1 MQPQTIQDIQN
12 YFNEHD
18 LFNKYGLTKIGVF
31 GSFARGE
38 KFNDIDL
45 YVEDDI
51 DGNKLLY
58 LKKSLEYNW
67 NTKVDIVPK
76 KYEDPLIMYYAKND
90 LIYVS
95 KN

>member
-12 YFNEHD
+12 YFIKND

-45 YVEDDI
+45 YIEDDI
-51 DGNKLLY
+51 ELRKAAELKIMLQNSYNLQIDLVLKSKENK
-58 LKKSLEYNW
+58 
-67 NTKVDIVPK
+67 
-76 KYEDPLIMYYAKND
+76 LIMYYAKKD
-90 LIYVS
+90 MKYIYA
-95 KN
+95 N

>member
-1 MQPQTIQDIQN
+1 MQPKTIQVIQN

-18 LFNKYGLTKIGVF
+18 FFNKYGLTKIGVF

-51 DGNKLLY
+51 ELGKAAELKVLLENDYNLQIDLVLKAKENKL
-58 LKKSLEYNW
+58 
-67 NTKVDIVPK
+67 
-76 KYEDPLIMYYAKND
+76 IMFYAKKD
-90 LIYVS
+90 MKYIYA
-95 KN
+95 N

>member
-1 MQPQTIQDIQN
+1 MQPLTIQDIQN

-18 LFNKYGLTKIGVF
+18 LFNKYGLTKLGVF

-51 DGNKLLY
+51 ELRKAAELKLLLQNNYDLQIDLVLKSKENKLI
-58 LKKSLEYNW
+58 KK
-67 NTKVDIVPK
+67 K
-76 KYEDPLIMYYAKND
+76 KKKDMKYIYAN
-90 LIYVS
+90 
-95 KN
+95 

>member
-18 LFNKYGLTKIGVF
+18 LFNKYGLSKIGVF

-45 YVEDDI
+45 YIEDDI
-51 DGNKLLY
+51 ELRKAAELKLLLQNNYDLQIDLVLKSKENKL
-58 LKKSLEYNW
+58 
-67 NTKVDIVPK
+67 
-76 KYEDPLIMYYAKND
+76 IMFYAKKD
-90 LIYVS
+90 MQYIYA
-95 KN
+95 N

>member
-18 LFNKYGLTKIGVF
+18 LFNKYNLTRIGVF

-45 YVEDDI
+45 YIEDNI
-51 DGNKLLY
+51 ERKNLRA
-58 LKKSLEYNW
+58 LKNILINDW
-67 NTKVDIVPK
+67 NIEVDIMPQEYADPIILYNAK
-76 KYEDPLIMYYAKND
+76 KDIKYATRD
-90 LIYVS
+90 
-95 KN
+95 

>member
-51 DGNKLLY
+51 ELRKLLEIK
-58 LKKSLEYNW
+58 LLIEQDWNIRIDLVQKK
-67 NTKVDIVPK
+67 I
-76 KYEDPLIMYYAKND
+76 
-90 LIYVS
+90 
-95 KN
+95 

>member
-1 MQPQTIQDIQN
+1 MQPKTIQDIQN

-51 DGNKLLY
+51 ELKKLAY
-58 LKKSLEYNW
+58 LKKYLEFEW
-67 NTKVDIVPK
+67 NIKVDLVPK
-76 KYEDPLIMYYAKND
+76 RCEDPLIMYYAKND
-90 LIYVS
+90 MKYVS
-95 KN
+95 K

>member
-45 YVEDDI
+45 YIEDDI
-51 DGNKLLY
+51 ALRKAAELKILLQDNYDLKIDLVLKSKENKL
-58 LKKSLEYNW
+58 
-67 NTKVDIVPK
+67 
-76 KYEDPLIMYYAKND
+76 IMFYAKKD
-90 LIYVS
+90 MKYIYA
-95 KN
+95 N

>member
-18 LFNKYGLTKIGVF
+18 LFNKFGLTKIGVF

-45 YVEDDI
+45 LIEEVIER
-51 DGNKLLY
+51 KKMRLL
-58 LKKSLEYNW
+58 KDSLIADWKIE
-67 NTKVDIVPK
+67 VDIVPHEFADPIILYNEK
-76 KYEDPLIMYYAKND
+76 KDIKYATK
-90 LIYVS
+90 
-95 KN
+95 